1 MAFISSYERKKGLQK
16 KTLDKKDKVDF
27 KIYDVTTCLTIHILP
42 NISQSKGNQTMNLAV
57 NRI

>member
-16 KTLDKKDKVDF
+16 KRLDQKDKVDF
-27 KIYDVTTCLTIHILP
+27 KIYDVTTWLTIHVLP
-42 NISQSKGNQTMNLAV
+42 NISV